1 MTLLNYF
8 HLLPSH
14 LHAMSRDLTHLN
26 ISDGEIQLGYNMSF
40 VLSTVNPTFAC
51 SLFQDV
57 CFPLMGFIYQTS
69 NVAGKTYKAKLW
81 WLHEGSSVHNPNT
94 KFEFCNLNPLQN
106 YVCYNYS
113 LFDKPA
119 NNTDFLFSYYIF
131 LTPFIPREY
140 GGMSWISADKTCNS
154 VDGHL
159 PVITSRSEMMRI
171 SAFVRDFHD
180 MTFTKAIAIGFHSEV
195 SKIFLYSAQ
204 ERQVQNH
211 QSFCQEFCQPPLF

>member
-57 CFPLMGFIYQTS
+57 CFPFMGFIYHTS
-69 NVAGKTYKAKLW
+69 NVAGKMYKAKLW
-81 WLHEGSSVHNPNT
+81 WLHKKNSMHNPKT
-94 KFEFCNLNPLQN
+94 KPNLEYCNLNPLQN

-113 LFDKPA
+113 SFDKHA
-119 NNTDFLFSYYIF
+119 NSTDFLFSYYIF

-140 GGMSWISADKTCNS
+140 GGMSWISAENRCYF
-154 VDGHL
+154 VDGYL

-171 SAFVRDFHD
+171 SALVREFHD
-180 MTFTKAIAIGFHSEV
+180 ITFTKAIAIGFHSEV
-195 SKIFLYSAQ
+195 SKFFLLSAK
-204 ERQVQNH
+204 EWQVQNH
-211 QSFCQEFCQPPLF
+211 